1 MIRNVLMTISGKAG
15 NLYRHDLAQLY
26 SKKNATVG
34 LSSTVDS
41 MINKIPE
48 KLMPKKFFT
57 ASARVPDTKGIFKC
71 SVGHNPNNG
80 YRYLCGITPTS
91 ILLMQ
96 FYSPLNKFLLLK
108 TFDHYFPAGRPLNI
122 LEMIVLPDM
131 EYPILCHDVRTSGS
145 PEQVDLCLINLN
157 IHSGGVW
164 LDKDK
169 TLDNVSHSHHLS
181 FDELDMNAFGD
192 GTETVV
198 PARFT
203 KNSINPVSV
212 KCLDPDTLLIAYD
225 SKFQLP
231 FFDSSF

>member
-1 MIRNVLMTISGKAG
+1 MFVIKNVLMTISGKAG
-15 NLYRHDLAQLY
+15 NLYRHDMLQLY
-26 SKKNATVG
+26 SKKNATIG

-41 MINKIPE
+41 MINRIPE

-71 SVGHNPNNG
+71 AVGHNPNNG

-96 FYSPLNKFLLLK
+96 FYSPLNKFMLLK
-108 TFDHYFPAGRPLNI
+108 TFDHYFPPGRPLNI
-122 LEMIVLPDM
+122 LEMIVPPDM
-131 EYPILCHDVRTSGS
+131 EYPILCHDVRNSGS
-145 PEQVDLCLINLN
+145 PDQVDLCLINLN

-169 TLDNVSHSHHLS
+169 TLDSGTQSHNLS
-181 FDELDMNAFGD
+181 FEELDMNAFGD

-198 PARFT
+198 PARFV
-203 KNSINPVSV
+203 KNSMLPASV
-212 KCLDPDTLLIAYD
+212 KCLDQDTLLIAYD
-225 SKFQLP
+225 SKLL
-231 FFDSSF
+231 